1 MITVIRP
8 EKTLQKNRK
17 NIILIFLILSAFL
30 FCAGIAH
37 ARTNPYWVL
46 FEDRGDI
53 DIAQSVAAKKT
64 SAVDPK
70 VSSRRARAM
79 GIDNIFDER
88 DLPVNPEY
96 VDGIIEISGGVRTVT
111 RYFNGV
117 SVDLDD
123 SAVQEVRN
131 LPYVRLIRPV
141 SVFSGRDV
149 PEKPEKPEKPAAL
162 KPGVREDI
170 EGEKYGDSFS
180 QVKMVGAVGLHN
192 LGYLGEGIKIA
203 VLDSGFNNLAHAAFD
218 SIRIT
223 HKWDFV
229 DSDDNPEG
237 DDHGSQVLAVMAA
250 KHDNNLIGVAPY
262 ASYMLA
268 RTEIVEN
275 SEDVSAEEDYWVAG
289 VEWADSLGA
298 DIINSSLGYI
308 EFEDKPDYTYA
319 DLDGEHAVTT
329 LAADIAVERGIVVV
343 TSAGN
348 EGNTYWY
355 YVTTPADGFGVLAIG
370 AVDVYFEITASSSR
384 GPTFDGRVKPDFVAL
399 GKNVRMPF
407 IDNNNTKDYTL
418 KHGTSF
424 ASPAASGAAALL
436 LEINPSWEPADV
448 TAAFLDTAGDLGE
461 AGPDSLYGYGSIN
474 ALGASG
480 LEPPEPDV
488 TAFKVFD
495 PFPQPIEFGG
505 ANVNAKVFFP
515 LEIPSGGKLL
525 IKIYNF
531 AGEIIQTV
539 ENDYTGAGRKTDRL
553 EAPSWDGT
561 NYTGD
566 DVAPGIYFYTIRLT
580 GYDTFKGKI
589 AVIR

>member
-1 MITVIRP
+1 MIKP
-8 EKTLQKNRK
+8 EKTLQENRK
-17 NIILIFLILSAFL
+17 NIILIFSILSAFL

-37 ARTNPYWVL
+37 AQTNPYWVL

-53 DIAQSVAAKKT
+53 DIAQSIAAKKAST
-64 SAVDPK
+64 VDPK

-96 VDGIIEISGGVRTVT
+96 IEGIIDISGGVRTVT

-117 SVDLDD
+117 SVELDD
-123 SAVQEVRN
+123 STVQEVRN

-141 SVFSGRDV
+141 SVYSGRDV
-149 PEKPEKPEKPAAL
+149 PEKPEKPAAP
-162 KPGVREDI
+162 KPGIREDT
-170 EGEKYGDSFS
+170 EGQKYGDSLS
-180 QVKMVGAVGLHN
+180 QVNMVGAVELHN
-192 LGYLGEGIKIA
+192 LGYLGDGITVA
-203 VLDSGFNNLAHAAFD
+203 VLDSGFDNLAHSAFD

-229 DSDDNPEG
+229 ESDDNPEG
-237 DDHGSQVLAVMAA
+237 DDHGSQVLAIMAA

-262 ASYMLA
+262 ASYILA

-275 SEDVSAEEDYWVAG
+275 SEDLSVEEDYWIAG
-289 VEWADSLGA
+289 VEWVDSLGA
-298 DIINSSLGYI
+298 DIINSSLGYV
-308 EFEDKPDYTYA
+308 EFEDKPNYTYA
-319 DLDGEHAVTT
+319 DLDGNTAVTT
-329 LAADIAVERGIVVV
+329 LAADIAVEKGIVVV

-348 EGNTYWY
+348 EGNTEWY
-355 YVTTPADGFGVLAIG
+355 YVTTPADGFDVLAIG
-370 AVDVYFEITASSSR
+370 AVDVYGEITPSSSR
-384 GPTFDGRVKPDFVAL
+384 GPTFDGRIKPDFIAQ
-399 GKNVRMPF
+399 GKNVRVPF
-407 IDNNNTKDYTL
+407 IDNNSDDYTL

-424 ASPAASGAAALL
+424 AAPAVSGAAALL
-436 LEINPSWEPADV
+436 LEINPAWEPADV
-448 TAAFLDTAGDLGE
+448 TAAFLDTASDLGE
-461 AGPDSLYGYGSIN
+461 AGPDSLYGYGSVN
-474 ALGASG
+474 ALAASG

-505 ANVNAKVFFP
+505 ANENAKVFFP
-515 LEIPSGGKLL
+515 VEIPSGGRLL

-539 ENDYTGAGRKTDRL
+539 ENDYTVAGRKTDRL

-566 DVAPGIYFYTIRLT
+566 DVAPGIYFYTIRLA
-580 GYDTFKGKI
+580 GYDTFNGKI

>member
-1 MITVIRP
+1 MNNLIKS
-8 EKTLQKNRK
+8 EKTIRK
-17 NIILIFLILSAFL
+17 NNIIFIFFAFL
-30 FCAGIAH
+30 LCAGIAQ
-37 ARTNPYWVL
+37 AQTNPYWVL

-53 DIAQSVAAKKT
+53 DVAQAVAAKKA

-96 VDGIIEISGGVRTVT
+96 VAGIIEISGGVRTVT

-123 SAVQEVRN
+123 SAVRDVRN
-131 LPYVRLIRPV
+131 LPFVRLIRPV
-141 SVFSGRDV
+141 SVHLGRDF
-149 PEKPEKPEKPAAL
+149 PEKPEKPIMRKPEI
-162 KPGVREDI
+162 REDI
-170 EGEKYGDSFS
+170 EGQKYGDSFD
-180 QVKMVGAVGLHN
+180 QVNMVDAIRLHN
-192 LGYLGEGIKIA
+192 LGYLGDGISIA
-203 VLDSGFNNLAHAAFD
+203 VLDSGFDNLAHAAFD

-223 HKWDFV
+223 HKRDFV
-229 DSDDNPEG
+229 ESDDDPSG
-237 DDHGSQVLAVMAA
+237 DDHGSQVLAIMAG

-262 ASYMLA
+262 ASYILA

-275 SEDVSAEEDYWVAG
+275 SEDVSIEEDYWVAG

-308 EFEDKPDYTYA
+308 EFEDKPDYEYG
-319 DLDGEHAVTT
+319 DLDGETAVTT
-329 LAADIAVERGIVVV
+329 LAADIAVDRGIVVV

-348 EGNTYWY
+348 EGNTEWY
-355 YVTTPADGFGVLAIG
+355 YVTTPADGFNVLAIG
-370 AVDVYFEITASSSR
+370 SVDGYGEISASSSR

-407 IDNNNTKDYTL
+407 IDNNSDDYTV
-418 KHGTSF
+418 KQGTSF
-424 ASPAASGAAALL
+424 AAPAVSGAAALL
-436 LEINPSWEPADV
+436 LEVNPSWVPADV
-448 TAAFLDTAGDLGE
+448 KAAFIDTATDLGE
-461 AGPDSLYGYGSIN
+461 AGPDSLYGYGKIN
-474 ALGASG
+474 ALSASG
-480 LEPPEPDV
+480 LEPPAPDV

-505 ANVNAKVFFP
+505 ANENAKVFFP
-515 LEIPSGGKLL
+515 VDIPAGGKLL

-553 EAPSWDGT
+553 DAPSWDGK

-566 DVAPGIYFYTIRLT
+566 DVAPGVYFYTVRLA
-580 GYDTFKGKI
+580 GYGTFKGKI